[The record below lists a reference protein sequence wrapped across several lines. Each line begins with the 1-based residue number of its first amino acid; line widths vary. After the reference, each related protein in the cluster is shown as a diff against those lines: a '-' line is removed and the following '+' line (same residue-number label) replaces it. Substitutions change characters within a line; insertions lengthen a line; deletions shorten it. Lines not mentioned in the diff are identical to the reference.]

1 MNKMICFILSLTII
15 ILIFIVI
22 KQQQQQQQKQ
32 KQQVNQIK
40 EQWLDVN
47 MNSFAPMFDT
57 LKFSG
62 LNITKLSNGFHLE
75 DDNTKCVCQCS
86 RKCIQPT
93 ASPTTAT
100 PTSSTQ
106 PLNLGMGTRINYY
119 PWFLPNVE

>member
-22 KQQQQQQQKQ
+22 KQQQQQQQQ
-32 KQQVNQIK
+32 QQVNKIK

-75 DDNTKCVCQCS
+75 DDDTKCICQCN
-86 RKCIQPT
+86 RKCKPSTYTTTTTPTPT
-93 ASPTTAT
+93 AIPTV
-100 PTSSTQ
+100 
-106 PLNLGMGTRINYY
+106 NLSMGTQINHY
-119 PWFLPNVE
+119 PWFVPNLK

>member
-22 KQQQQQQQKQ
+22 KQQQQQQQ
-32 KQQVNQIK
+32 QQVNKIK

-75 DDNTKCVCQCS
+75 DDDTKCVCQCN
-86 RKCIQPT
+86 RKCKPST
-93 ASPTTAT
+93 HTTTTSTT
-100 PTSSTQ
+100 PTPIPTV
-106 PLNLGMGTRINYY
+106 NLSMGNRINFY
-119 PWFLPNVE
+119 PWFVPNAE

>member
-22 KQQQQQQQKQ
+22 KQKQ
-32 KQQVNQIK
+32 YETKNK
-40 EQWLDVN
+40 EQWLDVD

-75 DDNTKCVCQCS
+75 DNNTKCVCQCS
-86 RKCIQPT
+86 RKCK
-93 ASPTTAT
+93 ASTNTTTPT
-100 PTSSTQ
+100 PTSASTA
-106 PLNLGMGTRINYY
+106 NMGMGSRINYY
-119 PWFLPNVE
+119 PWFVPNIE

>member
-1 MNKMICFILSLTII
+1 MNSMICFILSLTII

-22 KQQQQQQQKQ
+22 KQQQQNQNQQI
-32 KQQVNQIK
+32 NRIK

-62 LNITKLSNGFHLE
+62 LNISKFSNGFHLE

-86 RKCIQPT
+86 RKCKP
-93 ASPTTAT
+93 STTTTTPT
-100 PTSSTQ
+100 PTSASTA
-106 PLNLGMGTRINYY
+106 NMGMGRRINYY
-119 PWFLPNVE
+119 PWFVPNLE

>member
-22 KQQQQQQQKQ
+22 KQNETK
-32 KQQVNQIK
+32 NK

-62 LNITKLSNGFHLE
+62 LNITKLSNGFNLE

-86 RKCIQPT
+86 RKCTKPIT
-93 ASPTTAT
+93 SPTSTPSI
-100 PTSSTQ
+100 PTS
-106 PLNLGMGTRINYY
+106 NLGIGARINYY
-119 PWFLPNVE
+119 PWFVPNIE

>member
-22 KQQQQQQQKQ
+22 KQKQ
-32 KQQVNQIK
+32 DETKNK

-86 RKCIQPT
+86 RKCIKPI
-93 ASPTTAT
+93 
-100 PTSSTQ
+100 TSSTSTSST
-106 PLNLGMGTRINYY
+106 PSPNLGIGTRINYY
-119 PWFLPNVE
+119 PWFVPNIK

>member
-1 MNKMICFILSLTII
+1 MNKMICFILSLII
-15 ILIFIVI
+15 IITIFIVI
-22 KQQQQQQQKQ
+22 KQQQQNQQINK
-32 KQQVNQIK
+32 IK

-93 ASPTTAT
+93 ASPTTTT
-100 PTSSTQ
+100 PTSSVQ
-106 PLNLGMGTRINYY
+106 PPNLGMGTRINYY

>member
-22 KQQQQQQQKQ
+22 KQKQ
-32 KQQVNQIK
+32 HETKIK

-75 DDNTKCVCQCS
+75 DNDTKCVCQCS
-86 RKCIQPT
+86 RKCIKSKT
-93 ASPTTAT
+93 T
-100 PTSSTQ
+100 PTSTPSIPTSN
-106 PLNLGMGTRINYY
+106 PGMGSRINYY
-119 PWFLPNVE
+119 PWFVPNLE